1 MAKKTFK
8 NNPALQFISTPEE
21 EPAEEVTTIKDT
33 SKKKEAPEG
42 YKVNP
47 EFIEVKSRRV
57 QLVLQPSLYDRV
69 KARAKANGVSVNEYV
84 HNILDEATREE

>member
-8 NNPALQFISTPEE
+8 NNPALQFISSPEE
-21 EPAEEVTTIKDT
+21 EPAEEVTTTKDT
-33 SKKKEAPEG
+33 SKKKKAPEG

-69 KARAKANGVSVNEYV
+69 KAKAKANGVSVNEYV